1 MCLQQLKH
9 CVRPRDERNIPVYKN
24 DTRGVRLKKKV
35 LQLRIKYNINH
46 FTKQRRGGG
55 RKEEEGKN

>member
-1 MCLQQLKH
+1 MSETFPSIKMIH
-9 CVRPRDERNIPVYKN
+9 VGYDK
-24 DTRGVRLKKKV
+24 KKKV